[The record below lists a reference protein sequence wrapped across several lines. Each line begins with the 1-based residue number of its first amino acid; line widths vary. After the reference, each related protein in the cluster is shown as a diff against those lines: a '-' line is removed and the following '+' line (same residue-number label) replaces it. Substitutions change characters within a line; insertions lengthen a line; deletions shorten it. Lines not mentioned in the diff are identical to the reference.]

1 MPKYDIILKP
11 GEAIPKEFEDL
22 LRSKFDEKSLD
33 KLKRFGGRIQLSL
46 TAPFTDRKQQ
56 KKGMS
61 VDQELINKL
70 ASSNENATKLLGKM
84 TLKQIREVAKFVGFP
99 IASKTTVEEARKQ
112 VISYLFSDDTWRKI
126 SK

>member
-11 GEAIPKEFEDL
+11 GDEIPVEFRNL
-22 LRSKFDEKSLD
+22 LKDKFDEKSID

-56 KKGMS
+56 KKTIS
-61 VDQELINKL
+61 IDQDFINKL
-70 ASSNENATKLLGKM
+70 ATSIKKANEMLSKM
-84 TLKQIREVAKFVGFP
+84 TLRQVRESAKFVNFP

-112 VISYLFSDDTWRKI
+112 LISYFFSDDTWKKI

>member
-1 MPKYDIILKP
+1 MPKYDIIIKP
-11 GEAIPKEFEDL
+11 GETIPKEFEDIL
-22 LRSKFDEKSLD
+22 KNKFDEKTLD

-56 KKGMS
+56 KKG
-61 VDQELINKL
+61 VTIDQTLIDKL
-70 ASSNENATKLLGKM
+70 ASSKENATKLLAKM
-84 TLKQIREVAKFVGFP
+84 TLKQIREVAMFVGFP

-112 VISYLFSDDTWRKI
+112 VISYLFSDDTWKKI